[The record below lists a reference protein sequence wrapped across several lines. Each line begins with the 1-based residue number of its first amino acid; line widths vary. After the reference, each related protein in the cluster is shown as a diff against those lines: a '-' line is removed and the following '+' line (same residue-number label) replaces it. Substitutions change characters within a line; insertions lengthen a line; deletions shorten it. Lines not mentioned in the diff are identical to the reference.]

1 MEILCFFAGVAFFC
15 LKSAYA
21 ACLLFIVLLFKPRLT
36 ILVWFLAGIT
46 WSFCHQWS
54 VADLGMPSSL
64 IVQDAAL
71 QGYVASIPTHT
82 ASKTQFQF
90 LVKRL
95 NNQPVRARILLSC
108 YNDCPDF
115 RAGEYWQT
123 HAKLQQPQNLANP
136 GGFDYVRGLAGRH
149 IRWTGYVR
157 RGTQTR
163 MKSSL
168 NPYPLLALRQNM
180 ASSLEQIDPNEQTR
194 AILQALTLGVTSH
207 INKADWDLFRRT
219 GTTHLMVI
227 SGAHI
232 GLIAGLAYG
241 FIKWLWCRFGRLCL
255 WCPAQKVASIGAFT
269 MGAVYALLAG
279 FGVPAQ
285 RALWVCLF
293 MLLHRF
299 CSQRVGIWQAWR
311 YALLAVLLFEPHSVM
326 MPGFYLSFIAVA
338 ILILV
343 NQRFSLAGMRKTLLM
358 QLACLVGLMP
368 LTLYFFSYG
377 AVNGM
382 FANTLAIPWV
392 SFIIVPI
399 GLLTT
404 LFGHWLVLPLQV
416 SLLTGSIQYLIRYLH
431 WVDALAGVNLNVSY
445 AQFLSPLALMVS
457 IGALVL
463 LPMKRFIPILCI
475 TAVAGFFPAH
485 ERIKQGTARIDVLD
499 VGQGLAVVV
508 NTAKHTLIYDTG
520 VQFYQGGDMGERVV
534 VPYLKT
540 IGIKT
545 VDKVVISHPDLDHR
559 GGLAS
564 LEKEYPIHE
573 LIVDNPVFYKRGFP
587 CHQYAD
593 WEWEGV
599 LFHFFSTK
607 TALKSKNNSSCVLRI
622 STQGGSV
629 LLSGDIE
636 KLAEDDLVDAYGHQ
650 LASSVLVVPHHGSK
664 TSSSPLFLNHV
675 KPDYAIVSYGF
686 DNRYHFPH
694 QKVMQAY
701 QQRGIPV
708 YSTRS
713 CGMVSVYLTP
723 TGMNQWPIFYSAN
736 CSG

>member
-1 MEILCFFAGVAFFC
+1 MEILCFFAGVALFC
-15 LKSAYA
+15 LKSGYPV
-21 ACLLFIVLLFKPRLT
+21 CFLFVVLIFFNARLR
-36 ILVWFLAGIT
+36 ILAWFLAGMA
-46 WSFCHQWS
+46 WSLCHQWW
-54 VADLGMPSSL
+54 VADDGMPGSL
-64 IVQDAAL
+64 VIQDAAL
-71 QGYVASIPTHT
+71 QGHVASIPTHT

-95 NNQPVRARILLSC
+95 NHQPVHARVLLSC
-108 YNDCPDF
+108 YNRCPDF
-115 RAGEYWQT
+115 RAGEYWQI

-136 GGFDYVRGLAGRH
+136 GGFDYVKGLASRH

-157 RGTQTR
+157 RGMQKR
-163 MKSSL
+163 MNADSNRYL
-168 NPYPLLALRQNM
+168 LLALRENM
-180 ASSLEQIDPNEQTR
+180 ARALEALDPNEQTLG
-194 AILQALTLGVTSH
+194 ILQALTLGVTSH

-241 FIKWLWCRFGRLCL
+241 FVKWLWCRFGRLCL
-255 WCPAQKVASIGAFT
+255 WCPAQKIASIGALT
-269 MGAVYALLAG
+269 MGAIYALLAG

-285 RALWVCLF
+285 RALWVCFF

-311 YALLAVLLFEPHSVM
+311 YALFAVLIFEPHSVM

-343 NQRFSLAGMRKTLLM
+343 NQRFPLTGIRKTLWM

-382 FANTLAIPWV
+382 LANALAIPWV

-404 LFGHWLVLPLQV
+404 LLGHWFVLPLQV
-416 SLLTGSIQYLIRYLH
+416 SLLTGSIEYLIRYLH
-431 WVDALAGVNLNVSY
+431 WVDALACVNLNVSY

-457 IGALVL
+457 IYLLVL
-463 LPMKRFIPILCI
+463 LPMIRFMPILLM
-475 TAVAGFFPAH
+475 TAVAGIFPAH
-485 ERIKQGTARIDVLD
+485 ERIKQGTARIDVMD

-508 NTAKHTLIYDTG
+508 NTAHHTLIYDTG

-540 IGIKT
+540 MGIKA

-564 LEKEYPIHE
+564 LEAAYPIHE
-573 LIVDNPVFYKRGFP
+573 LIVDNPAFYKRGFS
-587 CHQYAD
+587 CHQYPD
-593 WEWEGV
+593 WEWDGV
-599 LFHFFSTK
+599 LFHFFAIK

-636 KLAEDDLVDAYGHQ
+636 RLAEDDLVSTHGHQ
-650 LASSVLVVPHHGSK
+650 LAASVLVVPH
-664 TSSSPLFLNHV
+664 
-675 KPDYAIVSYGF
+675 
-686 DNRYHFPH
+686 
-694 QKVMQAY
+694 
-701 QQRGIPV
+701 
-708 YSTRS
+708 
-713 CGMVSVYLTP
+713 
-723 TGMNQWPIFYSAN
+723 
-736 CSG
+736 

>member
-1 MEILCFFAGVAFFC
+1 MEILCFFAGIAFFC
-15 LKSAYA
+15 LKNAYPIYFLLMVLFFKLRLSVL
-21 ACLLFIVLLFKPRLT
+21 ACFF
-36 ILVWFLAGIT
+36 AGVA
-46 WSFCHQWS
+46 WSVCHQWI
-54 VADLGMPSSL
+54 VADRSMPDSFV
-64 IVQDAAL
+64 VQDAAL
-71 QGYVASIPTHT
+71 QGYVSSIPTH
-82 ASKTQFQF
+82 SVGKTQFQF
-90 LVKRL
+90 IIKRL
-95 NNQPVRARILLSC
+95 NNQPVHARILLSC
-108 YNDCPDF
+108 YNGCPDF
-115 RAGEYWQT
+115 RAGEYWAI

-136 GGFDYVRGLAGRH
+136 GGFDYVKSLAGRH

-157 RGTQTR
+157 RGMQKR
-163 MKSSL
+163 MTGYV
-168 NPYPLLALRQNM
+168 NPYPLLSLRQHM
-180 ASSLEQIDPNEQTR
+180 ARSLEQMNFNQQTLG
-194 AILQALTLGVTSH
+194 ILQALTLGVTSH
-207 INKADWDLFRRT
+207 IAKADWDLFRRT

-232 GLIAGLAYG
+232 GLIVGLVYG
-241 FIKWLWCRFGRLCL
+241 CIQWLWCRFAMLCL
-255 WCPAQKVASIGAFT
+255 WCPAQKVASVGGFT

-299 CSQRVGIWQAWR
+299 FSQRIGIWQAWR
-311 YALLAVLLFEPHSVM
+311 YALLVVLLFEPHSVM
-326 MPGFYLSFIAVA
+326 LPGFYLSFIAVA
-338 ILILV
+338 ILILI
-343 NQRFSLAGMRKTLLM
+343 NQRFSLTGIKKTLLM

-382 FANTLAIPWV
+382 LANLLAIPWV
-392 SFIIVPI
+392 SFVIVPV

-404 LFGHWLVLPLQV
+404 LLGHWFVLPGQV
-416 SLLTGSIQYLIRYLH
+416 YLLSGSIEYLVRYLH
-431 WVDALAGVNLNVSY
+431 WVDALAGVNLTVSY
-445 AQFLSPLALMVS
+445 AQFVSPLALMVS

-463 LPMKRFIPILCI
+463 LPMRRFIPILVM
-475 TAVAGFFPAH
+475 TAIAGLLPAH
-485 ERIKQGTARIDVLD
+485 ERIKPGNAQIHVMD

-540 IGIKT
+540 SGIKN
-545 VDKVVISHPDLDHR
+545 VDKIVLSHPDLDHR

-564 LEKEYPIHE
+564 IEDAYSVHE
-573 LIVDNPVFYKRGFP
+573 LIVDNPAFYKRGFS
-587 CHQYAD
+587 CHHYAD
-593 WEWEGV
+593 WEWDGV
-599 LFHFFSTK
+599 SFHFFSLK

-622 STQGGSV
+622 STRGGSV

-636 KLAEDDLVDAYGHQ
+636 KLAEDDLVSTYSHQ

-675 KPDYAIVSYGF
+675 KPHYAIVSYGF

-694 QKVMQAY
+694 KEVMHAY
-701 QQRGIPV
+701 QQRHIPV
-708 YSTRS
+708 YSTRA
-713 CGMVSVYLTP
+713 CGMVSVELTP
-723 TGMNQWPIFYSAN
+723 TTMNQIPACYR
-736 CSG
+736 GPG